1 MSWRCGGVWRMFF
14 LGEWGGVGRCDG
26 AWVGVVTPLM
36 ISMSFT
42 GRLALGW
49 FASAAVLML
58 STAGPAGA
66 FTPSLL
72 KLSARPHSG
81 ASFDNFG
88 WAVGCS
94 EKWIVSTAPADD
106 SVGGVALAGAVSVY
120 SAVTG
125 RFVRKIRPADL
136 AAGDSFGRSL
146 AVCGDLALISAPG
159 QGDGVVYLC
168 NLATGAVLRKFLSP
182 TANGEFGR
190 GVALSAEF
198 AVIGAYNEDNANGAV
213 YVYKLATSEAPLR
226 IAAPAPATESNFG
239 FQVAVQN
246 DLVIASAFASDLAAA
261 DAGAVFVFSAA
272 GTRLLSITDPQPS
285 ATHLFGTSLAVSGT
299 EILVGAS
306 NHNGQV
312 GRVNRFDL
320 LTGVSKGTLVA
331 TDGQAGDIFGAAV
344 AACGHLA
351 IVGAPGD
358 DDSGTDSGAAYLFD
372 LSEGEQLRKIFLSAG
387 RNGASLG
394 TMVAIWGNQA
404 VAGALY
410 DDDVAENSG
419 AAYLCRPVIGTAPL
433 ASVARSGDSA
443 SNTQDAEFATFG
455 TAFLNDDGESLVQA
469 SLTGPGGKGA
479 SGVWNN
485 LRFETSLDVLAW
497 SRMSASRLPDPAF
510 AGLKFALFGAP
521 VMCNDTYGL
530 TQVVLSG
537 SGVTAL
543 NNRALFVNETL
554 NNQTISVL
562 RTGDSLGFGEVLN
575 SLVDVVQAQEVDK
588 LMVSIGKRL
597 NVGGIDARNDSA
609 VWVMDHSGSTAA
621 RFEEGGSAAGGGTYG
636 QFFGRAASGVDT
648 SGAFGAQYIP
658 PMGEAPGPALFRGE
672 FTGGTARFVTQGDQA
687 ANCPTDVVYSAF
699 TAEAHQVLRTFF
711 KATLTGPG
719 VTSANNMGLWHDLGG
734 LIARMGSEIESG
746 LTVASIG
753 RFWPVGADQVVFE
766 VTYRNGGGVTAA
778 NNRALYLWDQGDA
791 LLRLMRTGGFTDP
804 ECGQATI
811 AGILQVG
818 VHPVSGE
825 YAILA
830 SLKGSSAATN
840 LGIWVGG
847 TLEGN
852 ATSRAVLRKPS
863 LVLRKG
869 VTLLAPSGQT
879 TMIRS
884 IAMSGTTSA
893 GGAGNIGKGQVVN
906 KVGDVALIFEFTN
919 KAREVMTLDR

>member
-1 MSWRCGGVWRMFF
+1 
-14 LGEWGGVGRCDG
+14 
-26 AWVGVVTPLM
+26 
-36 ISMSFT
+36 MSFS
-42 GRLALGW
+42 GRLRSGL
-49 FASAAVLML
+49 FSVAVGLVL
-58 STAGPAGA
+58 SSGGPAGA

-72 KLSARPHSG
+72 KLSARPHAA

-106 SVGGVALAGAVSVY
+106 SVGGVAQAGAVSVY

-125 RFVRKIRPADL
+125 RFTRKIRPADL
-136 AAGDSFGRSL
+136 VAGDSFGNAL

-168 NLATGAVLRKFLSP
+168 NLATGAVVRKFLSP
-182 TANGEFGR
+182 TPNGEFGR

-198 AVIGAYNEDNANGAV
+198 AVIGAYNEDNTNGAV
-213 YVYKLATSEAPLR
+213 YVYKLATAEAPLR
-226 IAAPAPATESNFG
+226 IAAPAPAAGSNFG
-239 FQVAVQN
+239 YQVAVQN
-246 DLVIASAFASDLAAA
+246 DLVIAGAFASDLAAA
-261 DAGAVFVFSAA
+261 DAGAVFVFSSA
-272 GTRLLSITDPQPS
+272 GNRLLSITDPQPS
-285 ATHLFGTSLAVSGT
+285 ASHLFGTSLAVSGT

-331 TDGQAGDIFGAAV
+331 TDGQTGDIFGAAV

-358 DDSGTDSGAAYLFD
+358 DDSGLDSGAAYLFD

-394 TMVAIWGNQA
+394 TTVAIWGNQA

-433 ASVARSGDSA
+433 ESVARSGDSA

-455 TAFLNDDGESLVQA
+455 TAFLNDDGESLIQA
-469 SLTGPGGKGA
+469 SLTGPGAKGA

-485 LRFETSLDVLAW
+485 LRFKTSLDVLAW
-497 SRMSASRLPDPAF
+497 SRMGASRLADPTF

-521 VMCNDTYGL
+521 VMCNDTFGL

-537 SGVTAL
+537 SGVTSS

-554 NNQTISVL
+554 NNKTVSVL
-562 RTGDSLGFGEVLN
+562 RTGDPIGFGAVLN
-575 SLVDVVQAQEVDK
+575 SLVDVVQAQEVDN

-597 NVGGIDARNDSA
+597 NVGGINATNDSA
-609 VWVMDHSGSTAA
+609 LWVMEHFGTTSA

-636 QFFGRAASGVDT
+636 QFFGRAASGMLT
-648 SGAFGAQYIP
+648 SGAFGAQVIQ
-658 PMGEAPGPALFRGE
+658 APGDTPLPALFRGE
-672 FTGGTARFVTQGDQA
+672 FTGGTALLVTKGDQTA
-687 ANCPTDVVYSAF
+687 GCPTGVLYSAF
-699 TAEAHQVLRTFF
+699 VAEAHQDFRTVF
-711 KATLTGPG
+711 KATLSGPG
-719 VTSANNMGLWHDLGG
+719 VTGANNTGLWHDTAG
-734 LIARMGSEIESG
+734 LIARTGSEIESG
-746 LTVASIG
+746 LTVVSIG
-753 RFWPVGADQVVFE
+753 RFWPIASEQVILE
-766 VTYRNGGGVTAA
+766 VTLRGVGVTGA
-778 NNRALYLWDQGDA
+778 NNRALYLWDEGDA
-791 LLRLMRTGGFTDP
+791 MLRLMRTGSFADP
-804 ECGQATI
+804 ECGQAKI

-818 VHPVSGE
+818 VHPWSGE

-830 SLKGSSAATN
+830 SLSGSGAATN
-840 LGIWVGG
+840 LGVWAGG
-847 TLEGN
+847 TKKGN
-852 ATSRAVLRKPS
+852 ATTLAALRRPS
-863 LVLRKG
+863 LILRKG
-869 VTLLAPSGQT
+869 TTLLAPSGQT

-906 KVGDVALIFEFTN
+906 EDGDVALIFEFTN
-919 KAREVMTLDR
+919 KAREVMTLER